1 MMNTSNTFYGSGNS
15 MSNTLDQQLNTTTS
29 YCRGLK
35 STKDYA
41 KPLKLKTCR
50 ICKTKFQPTKPFQS
64 VCGIDCSI
72 AVALKTRDKIV
83 KAQDKVK
90 REKLKSRSDWLKEAQ
105 TAFNAYVR
113 QRDINQPCICCGK
126 PLTHD
131 SVGGGYDC
139 GHYRSV
145 GSAPHLRFNENNA
158 HAQTKQCNRWG
169 AGRAVDYRIGLI
181 ARIGLQAVEALE
193 CDTSTKKYTIDDLKA
208 IKSLYNAKLK
218 ELKACNT

>member
-1 MMNTSNTFYGSGNS
+1 MQSACSVECAIQVS
-15 MSNTLDQQLNTTTS
+15 LN
-29 YCRGLK
+29 K
-35 STKDYA
+35 
-41 KPLKLKTCR
+41 
-50 ICKTKFQPTKPFQS
+50 
-64 VCGIDCSI
+64 
-72 AVALKTRDKIV
+72 RDKLV
-83 KAQDKVK
+83 KAEDKLR

-113 QRDINQPCICCGK
+113 QRDINQLCICCGK

-145 GSAPHLRFNENNA
+145 GSAPHLRFHEDNA
-158 HAQTKQCNRWG
+158 HAQTKQCNRYG

-193 CDTSTKKYTIDDLKA
+193 CDTSTKKYTIDELRA
-208 IKSLYNAKLK
+208 IKSLYSAKLK
-218 ELKACNT
+218 ELKA